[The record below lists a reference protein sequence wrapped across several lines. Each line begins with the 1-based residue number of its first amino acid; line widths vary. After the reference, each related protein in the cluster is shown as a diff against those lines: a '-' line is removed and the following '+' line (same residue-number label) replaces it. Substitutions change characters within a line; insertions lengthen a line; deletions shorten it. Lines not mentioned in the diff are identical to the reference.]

1 MGSFKRK
8 VFSLLQK
15 LVFLHQSYMYD
26 EDNIVIKN
34 PSKKVL
40 DLMAEIAKDKA
51 AKQAD
56 LRAKWEKE
64 QVENVALMK

>member
-1 MGSFKRK
+1 
-8 VFSLLQK
+8 
-15 LVFLHQSYMYD
+15 MYD